1 MTDILTYER
10 NKSAGVTK
18 NDDDSIVFKC
28 THMHNNVPSSK
39 QGVFVDTAK
48 SLELL
53 EGLTDD

>member
-1 MTDILTYER
+1 
-10 NKSAGVTK
+10 
-18 NDDDSIVFKC
+18 
-28 THMHNNVPSSK
+28 MHNNVPSSK